1 MKDKHSGKRR
11 LIGVDLAWGE
21 RSTTGCAELAWDGN
35 GLALKCF
42 KLLRSMEDIV
52 KWIEPNRG
60 DWVIAVDAPI
70 IIRNERGRRPAEDE
84 ANKHYRYP
92 FEAGPYPSNL
102 NLPVGKS
109 QRGGQLLVQLRES
122 GGELVESAAH
132 LEGQRLVFET
142 YPHIAMVELF
152 HLRKSIKYK
161 SGWID
166 DHYPVEERFDRQL
179 EGQQE
184 LVGHIRE
191 HLCSSDACPRLLP
204 GGKLDELL
212 SRPAS
217 SRTRADLKRC
227 EDLLDG
233 LVCAYT
239 AAWLDIGGDL
249 VGLGKVRKGV
259 MITPRA
265 QGIGPLL
272 P

>member
-1 MKDKHSGKRR
+1 MSERR
-11 LIGVDLAWGE
+11 LIGIDLAWGE
-21 RSTTGCAELAWDGN
+21 QNESGCAELVWDGDD
-35 GLALKCF
+35 LILKRC
-42 KLLRSMEDIV
+42 KLRRSMDEIV
-52 KWIEPNRG
+52 KWIKPDRG
-60 DWVIAVDAPI
+60 DWVVAADAPI
-70 IIRNERGRRPAEDE
+70 VIRNAEGRRPAEHE
-84 ANKHYRYP
+84 ANEYYRYP

-212 SRPAS
+212 SLPDS

-249 VGLGKVRKGV
+249 VGLGKVGEGV
-259 MITPRA
+259 IIAPRV

-272 P
+272 L